1 MRAAVT
7 VLALLLAAVALP
19 SGATAGA
26 PAAGASPPPTMLL
39 LPFDNATGDPAL
51 AALERG
57 VPDLIGAML
66 SRHPGQVR
74 LVERERL
81 DEIVREKSLTWQQYV
96 SQTSLSRIGSL
107 SQARYIA
114 RGSFTRTGSR
124 LVVQALVYETE
135 TTRLI
140 TSAQGAGDA
149 GALVAVCEDLAGKIV
164 RALPTET
171 AAALPAD
178 DDPERSLLMIE
189 GLGSFYSAQFNK
201 AVPAFMKILSRHPD
215 DGSARYWL
223 ARSFAE
229 AGLRQ
234 HAVIEL
240 REFLRSSPDHVKA
253 SEARR
258 LLGKLEEGERSK

>member
-7 VLALLLAAVALP
+7 VLALVLVAVAWP
-19 SGATAGA
+19 PEPATGA
-26 PAAGASPPPTMLL
+26 AAPPTMLL

-57 VPDLIGAML
+57 VPDLLGAML

-81 DEIVREKSLTWQQYV
+81 DEIARERSLTWQQYV
-96 SQTSLSRIGSL
+96 SQTPLSRIGTL
-107 SQARYIA
+107 SQARYIT
-114 RGSFTRTGSR
+114 RGSFTRAGNR
-124 LVVQALVYETE
+124 LLVQALVYETE
-135 TTRLI
+135 TTRLV

-149 GALVAVCEDLAGKIV
+149 GALVAVCEELAGKIA
-164 RALPTET
+164 RALPVEG
-171 AAALPAD
+171 APALTAD

-189 GLGSFYSAQFNK
+189 GLGYFYSSQFNK
-201 AVPAFMKILSRHPD
+201 AVPAFMKILARHPD

-223 ARSFAE
+223 ARSFSE

-240 REFLRSSPDHVKA
+240 RAFLRSSPYHVKA
-253 SEARR
+253 AEARR
-258 LLGKLEEGERSK
+258 LLGKLEEGERGQ

>member
-7 VLALLLAAVALP
+7 VLALALVAFALP
-19 SGATAGA
+19 PG
-26 PAAGASPPPTMLL
+26 PAAGASALPTMLL
-39 LPFDNATGDPAL
+39 LPFDNATGDPAF

-66 SRHPGQVR
+66 SRQPGRVR
-74 LVERERL
+74 LLERERL
-81 DEIVREKSLTWQQYV
+81 DEVAREKSLTWQQYV
-96 SQTSLSRIGSL
+96 SQTSLSRIGTL

-114 RGSFTRTGSR
+114 RGSFTRTGNR
-124 LVVQALVYETE
+124 LLVQALVYETE
-135 TTRLI
+135 TTRLVA
-140 TSAQGAGDA
+140 SAQGAGDA
-149 GALVAVCEDLAGKIV
+149 SALVAVCEDLAGKIA

-178 DDPERSLLMIE
+178 DDPERSLLMIQ
-189 GLGSFYSAQFNK
+189 GLGYFYSGQFNK
-201 AVPAFMKILSRHPD
+201 AVPAFMKILARHPD

-223 ARSFAE
+223 ARSFSE

-253 SEARR
+253 PEARR

>member
-1 MRAAVT
+1 MRAAL
-7 VLALLLAAVALP
+7 LALVLVAVALP
-19 SGATAGA
+19 PGR
-26 PAAGASPPPTMLL
+26 AAGASTPPTLLL
-39 LPFDNATGDPAL
+39 LPFDNATGDPAFS
-51 AALERG
+51 ALEHG
-57 VPDLIGAML
+57 VPDLIGAVL
-66 SRHPGQVR
+66 SRNPGQVR

-81 DEIVREKSLTWQQYV
+81 DEIAREKSLTWQQYV
-96 SQTSLSRIGSL
+96 SQTSLRRIGTL

-114 RGSFTRTGSR
+114 RGSFTRTGNR

-135 TTRLI
+135 TTRLV

-149 GALVAVCEDLAGKIV
+149 GALVAVCEELAGKIA
-164 RALPTET
+164 RTLPGEP

-189 GLGSFYSAQFNK
+189 GLGYFYGAQFNK
-201 AVPAFMKILSRHPD
+201 AVPAFMKILARHPD

-223 ARSFAE
+223 ARSFSE

-253 SEARR
+253 PEARR

>member
-7 VLALLLAAVALP
+7 ALAFVLAALALP
-19 SGATAGA
+19 PA
-26 PAAGASPPPTMLL
+26 PAAGASAPPTMLL
-39 LPFDNATGDPAL
+39 LPFDNATGDPAF

-57 VPDLIGAML
+57 VPDLLGAML
-66 SRHPGQVR
+66 ARYPGQVR

-81 DEIVREKSLTWQQYV
+81 DEIARERSLTWQQYV
-96 SQTSLSRIGSL
+96 SQTPLSRIGTL
-107 SQARYIA
+107 SQARYIT
-114 RGSFTRTGSR
+114 RGSFTRAGNR
-124 LVVQALVYETE
+124 LLVQALVYETE
-135 TTRLI
+135 TTRLV
-140 TSAQGAGDA
+140 TSAQGAGDT
-149 GALVAVCEDLAGKIV
+149 GTLVAVCEDLAGKIA

-171 AAALPAD
+171 AAALLAD

-189 GLGSFYSAQFNK
+189 GLGYFYSAQFNK
-201 AVPAFMKILSRHPD
+201 AVPAFMKILARHPD

-223 ARSFAE
+223 ARSFSE

-240 REFLRSSPDHVKA
+240 RAFLRSSPDHVKA
-253 SEARR
+253 AEARR

>member
-7 VLALLLAAVALP
+7 ALALVLAALALP
-19 SGATAGA
+19 PA
-26 PAAGASPPPTMLL
+26 PAAGASAPPTMLL
-39 LPFDNATGDPAL
+39 LPFDNATGDPAF

-57 VPDLIGAML
+57 VPDLLGAML
-66 SRHPGQVR
+66 ARHPGQVR

-81 DEIVREKSLTWQQYV
+81 DEIAKERSLTWQQYV
-96 SQTSLSRIGSL
+96 SQTPLGRIGTL
-107 SQARYIA
+107 SQARYIT
-114 RGSFTRTGSR
+114 RGSFTRAGNR
-124 LVVQALVYETE
+124 LLVQALVYETE
-135 TTRLI
+135 TTRLV

-149 GALVAVCEDLAGKIV
+149 GALVAVCEDLAGKIA

-189 GLGSFYSAQFNK
+189 GLGHFYSAQFNK
-201 AVPAFMKILSRHPD
+201 AVPAFMKILARHPD

-223 ARSFAE
+223 ARTFSE

-240 REFLRSSPDHVKA
+240 RAFLRTSPDHVKA
-253 SEARR
+253 AEARR
-258 LLGKLEEGERSK
+258 LLGKLEEGERNK

>member
-1 MRAAVT
+1 MRGVVAAFAL
-7 VLALLLAAVALP
+7 VLATLALP
-19 SGATAGA
+19 PA
-26 PAAGASPPPTMLL
+26 PAAGAWASPTMLL
-39 LPFDNATGDPAL
+39 LPFDNATGDPAF

-57 VPDLIGAML
+57 VPDLLGAML
-66 SRHPGQVR
+66 ARHPGQVR

-81 DEIVREKSLTWQQYV
+81 DEIARERSLTWQQYV
-96 SQTSLSRIGSL
+96 AQTPLSRIGTM

-114 RGSFTRTGSR
+114 RGSFTRAGNR
-124 LVVQALVYETE
+124 LLVQALVYETE
-135 TTRLI
+135 TTRLV

-149 GALVAVCEDLAGKIV
+149 GALVAVCEDLAGKIA

-178 DDPERSLLMIE
+178 DDAERSLLMIE
-189 GLGSFYSAQFNK
+189 GLGYFYSAQFNK
-201 AVPAFMKILSRHPD
+201 AVPAFMKILARHPD

-223 ARSFAE
+223 ARSFWE

-240 REFLRSSPDHVKA
+240 RAFLRTSPDHVKA
-253 SEARR
+253 AEARR
-258 LLGKLEEGERSK
+258 LLGKLEEGERTK

>member
-1 MRAAVT
+1 
-7 VLALLLAAVALP
+7 
-19 SGATAGA
+19 
-26 PAAGASPPPTMLL
+26 MLL

-57 VPDLIGAML
+57 VPDLLGAML
-66 SRHPGQVR
+66 ARHPDQVR

-81 DEIVREKSLTWQQYV
+81 DEIARERSLTWQQYV
-96 SQTSLSRIGSL
+96 AQTPLGRIGAL

-114 RGSFTRTGSR
+114 RGSFTRTGNR
-124 LVVQALVYETE
+124 LLVQALVYETE
-135 TTRLI
+135 TTRLVA
-140 TSAQGAGDA
+140 SAQGTGDA
-149 GALVAVCEDLAGKIV
+149 GALVAVCEELAGKIA
-164 RALPTET
+164 RALPTAT

-189 GLGSFYSAQFNK
+189 GLGYFYSAQFNK
-201 AVPAFMKILSRHPD
+201 AVPAFMKILARHPD

-223 ARSFAE
+223 ARSFSE
-229 AGLRQ
+229 AGLHQ

-240 REFLRSSPDHVKA
+240 REFLKLSPGHVKA
-253 SEARR
+253 AEARR

>member
-1 MRAAVT
+1 MRAALT
-7 VLALLLAAVALP
+7 VLALVVVAVAL
-19 SGATAGA
+19 SFG
-26 PAAGASPPPTMLL
+26 PAAGAAAPPTMLL
-39 LPFDNATGDPAL
+39 LPFDNATGDPAFL
-51 AALERG
+51 ALERG
-57 VPDLIGAML
+57 LPDLLGAML
-66 SRHPGQVR
+66 ARHPGQVR

-81 DEIVREKSLTWQQYV
+81 DEIARERSLTWQQYV
-96 SQTSLSRIGSL
+96 AQTPLSRIGTL

-114 RGSFTRTGSR
+114 RGSFTRTGNR
-124 LVVQALVYETE
+124 LIVQVLVYETE
-135 TTRLI
+135 TTRLV

-149 GALVAVCEDLAGKIV
+149 GALVAACEELAGRIA

-189 GLGSFYSAQFNK
+189 GLGYFYSAQFNK
-201 AVPAFMKILSRHPD
+201 AVPAFMKILARHPD

-223 ARSFAE
+223 ARSFSE

-240 REFLRSSPDHVKA
+240 REFLRSSPGHVKA
-253 SEARR
+253 AEARR